1 MKYTFL
7 IADDE
12 SVEREGLS
20 FLLTRRGYPVRILE
34 AVNGEQALEMISR
47 EPVDVLIT
55 DIRMPFIDGLELAR
69 RVRERDARMKI
80 LICTAYGEFEY
91 AKQAISSG
99 VTAYLLKPI
108 QRDEFYEKID
118 QVLAWLDEERAQPSA
133 PDMEKIWYD
142 LSHGRAMDEGA
153 RRAFAARGLTPDDVR
168 PVLMLVK
175 FPGNEIERGVG
186 EFEALLRP
194 RTGGLW
200 IMSNC
205 RAMLLFERTQPLSEE
220 ALLAFGREIQR
231 SLTET
236 LGAAPRVLLSQPRGG
251 AAGLT
256 DGWRRLEAQGELR
269 LYAAGNVVL
278 PDAKQTN
285 EDEQVLERLNRMVH
299 EAKRALAQGDAPEAV
314 SRLEELT
321 GALRLIGDVSAMY
334 MRYIA
339 MEAVTALIQSGRD
352 PSAVKPSMDEILT
365 AHSTEQLAELIDR
378 HAHFLADEARRGGEN
393 AIDTLLSIVHQRYNE
408 PLTLDMLARCVY
420 MTPSYVSFLFR
431 QRTGTTLIKY
441 ITEYRLTRAEE
452 MLRRG
457 GRSVTEVAQRVGYDN
472 ISYFGSLFK
481 TRFGVTPAQ
490 YARGE
495 RGTRGGGGAKS

>member
-7 IADDE
+7 IVDDE

-20 FLLTRRGYPVRILE
+20 FLLTRRGYPIRILE
-34 AVNGEQALEMISR
+34 AVNGEQALETVSR
-47 EPVDVLIT
+47 ESVDVLIT
-55 DIRMPFIDGLELAR
+55 DIRMPFMDGLELAR
-69 RVRERDARMKI
+69 RIRERDARMKI
-80 LICTAYGEFEY
+80 LVCTAYGEFEY
-91 AKQAISSG
+91 AQKAISSG

-108 QRDEFYEKID
+108 QREEFYEKID
-118 QVLAWLDEERAQPSA
+118 QVLSWLDEEERRAQPSA

-142 LSHGRAMDEGA
+142 LSHGRPMDDRA
-153 RRAFAARGLTPDDVR
+153 RRAFAAKGLAPDGVR

-175 FPGNEIERGVG
+175 FPGNEIENAVG

-194 RTGGLW
+194 RAGGVW
-200 IMSNC
+200 IISNC
-205 RAMLLFERTQPLSEE
+205 RAMLLFEQASLLPEE
-220 ALLAFGREIQR
+220 ALLAFGREIQQ
-231 SLTET
+231 SLKER
-236 LGAAPRVLLSQPRGG
+236 LGATPRVLLSQPRNG

-269 LYAAGNVVL
+269 LYASGSVVL
-278 PDAKQTN
+278 PDARQAN
-285 EDEQVLERLNRMVH
+285 EDERVLEQLNRLVH
-299 EAKRALAQGDAPEAV
+299 EAKRALERGDAPEAI

-321 GALRLIGDVSAMY
+321 GALRLVGDVSAMY

-339 MEAVTALIQSGRD
+339 MEAITALIQSGRD

-378 HAHFLADEARRGGEN
+378 HAHYLADEARRGGET
-393 AIDTLLSIVHQRYNE
+393 AIDTLLAIVHQRYNE
-408 PLTLDMLARCVY
+408 PLTLDMLARSVY

-431 QRTGTTLIKY
+431 QHTGTTLIKY
-441 ITEYRLTRAEE
+441 ITEYRLSRAEE

-490 YARGE
+490 YARGAK
-495 RGTRGGGGAKS
+495 GAGEEKA